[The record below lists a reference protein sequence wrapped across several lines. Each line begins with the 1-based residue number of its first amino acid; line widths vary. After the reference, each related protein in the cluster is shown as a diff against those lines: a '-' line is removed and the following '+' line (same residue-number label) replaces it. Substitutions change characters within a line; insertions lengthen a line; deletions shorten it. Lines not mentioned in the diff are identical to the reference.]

1 MMPLND
7 FQVNI
12 NLQQPLGL
20 VGFGKP
26 LIVGEITG
34 GLAYQEFLTLEALAE
49 SVEDTSPLYQKAQAL
64 LNQENRPERFAV
76 AGYDSAAVDGP
87 TTASA
92 LVTSLLGNDWYFLIT
107 TETDVTEMTAIADV
121 IEGSEAGGYP
131 KLYSAQVASVDDLT
145 TLVTEYERSFFAVH
159 PADEHIDAAHIGENG
174 SKPVGSITWK
184 SKSLTGITPQAL
196 TADELT
202 AIEDANGYAYVK
214 KAGQSVTSEG
224 KVLSGEY
231 IDVVHGLDWVVANIE
246 NRVQKITNQAGKIP
260 YDDSGIAQL
269 EAGTLSVLKEGFSQG
284 IIADDGNGNGVY
296 STNFRSSAQSTAE
309 DRKNRVYTGGNF
321 EFQLAGAIHEGK
333 ITGSVSY

>member
-1 MMPLND
+1 MPLND

-26 LIVGEITG
+26 LIVGEMTG
-34 GLAYQEFLTLEALAE
+34 GLAYQEFLTLDALAE
-49 SVEDTSPLYQKAQAL
+49 SVDDTSPLYQKAQTL
-64 LNQENRPERFAV
+64 LEQENRPERFAV
-76 AGYDSAAVDGP
+76 AAYDSAAVDEP
-87 TTASA
+87 TTAAA

-121 IEGSEAGGYP
+121 IEGSKAGGYP
-131 KLYSAQVASVDDLT
+131 KLYSAQVPSVDDLT

-159 PADEHIDAAHIGENG
+159 PSGEHLDAAHVGENG

-184 SKSLTGITPQAL
+184 SKTLKGITSETL
-196 TADELT
+196 TSDELAT
-202 AIEDANGYAYVK
+202 IEDANGYAYVN

-224 KVLSGEY
+224 QVLSGEY

-246 NRVQKITNQAGKIP
+246 TRVQKILNQAGKIP

-269 EAGTLSVLKEGFSQG
+269 EAGTLSVLKEGYQQG

-296 STNFRSSAQSTAE
+296 STNFRSSAQSTEE
-309 DRKNRVYTGGNF
+309 DRKNRVYSGGNF

-333 ITGSVSY
+333 VTGSVSY